1 MKKSALKQY
10 AETSAR
16 FVVAHASPRDSS
28 APSPHFSVCLSNIQ
42 GLTNEN

>member
-28 APSPHFSVCLSNIQ
+28 APDSTSAFVCQTSKV
-42 GLTNEN
+42 